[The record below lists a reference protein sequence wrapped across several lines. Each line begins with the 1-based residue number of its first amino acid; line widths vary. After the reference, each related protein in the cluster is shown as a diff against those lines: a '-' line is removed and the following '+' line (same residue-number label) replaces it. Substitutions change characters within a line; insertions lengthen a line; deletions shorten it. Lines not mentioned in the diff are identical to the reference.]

1 MSRTRFLDCF
11 ASAFPLGALVKNPI
25 SYGILLTAF
34 GYMLFTAHDSAV
46 KLLVVTIPVWQ
57 VLFLRSCAILAGCF
71 LYEGPSLV
79 RKVARS
85 PVVKPM
91 IVRSMLL
98 LIAWISYY
106 SAAKYLQL
114 AEVTTLYYAAPIV
127 GTILATIVLREK
139 VTVARW
145 MAVGVGFC
153 GVVIA
158 SNPVGLS
165 ISWPV
170 YLALQA
176 AVLWATGMVLLR
188 KTALHEKSHIQMAV
202 SNIMLILMT
211 GTMAILHWK
220 TPTAYE
226 LILLCTTGIFAGIGQ
241 LALFEGMR
249 QAPVS
254 VLAPFEYT
262 SLVWA
267 FGLGY
272 FIWGDV
278 PKINTF
284 MGAILILSAG
294 LIIIVSERKRRR
306 VSAA

>member
-1 MSRTRFLDCF
+1 M
-11 ASAFPLGALVKNPI
+11 KNPV
-25 SYGILLTAF
+25 SYGILLTVFA
-34 GYMLFTAHDSAV
+34 YMLFTAHDSVV

-57 VLFLRSCAILAGCF
+57 ILFWRSCTILAGCF
-71 LYEGPSLV
+71 IFEGPSLAQ
-79 RKVARS
+79 KVARS
-85 PVVKPM
+85 PIIKPM
-91 IVRSMLL
+91 IVRSILL
-98 LIAWISYY
+98 VVAWTSYY
-106 SAAKYLQL
+106 SAARYLQL

-202 SNIMLILMT
+202 SNIIFILLT

-220 TPTAYE
+220 TPTTYE
-226 LILLCTTGIFAGIGQ
+226 LVLLFSTGAIAGVAQ

-267 FGLGY
+267 FLLG
-272 FIWGDV
+272 FLIWGDI
-278 PKINTF
+278 PEINTF
-284 MGAILILSAG
+284 VGAVLILGAG
-294 LIIIVSERKRRR
+294 LIIIVSERLRR
-306 VSAA
+306 VPAALTKQDHDRAERSPVPHSGE

>member
-1 MSRTRFLDCF
+1 M
-11 ASAFPLGALVKNPI
+11 KNSI
-25 SYGILLTAF
+25 GYGILLTVFA
-34 GYMLFTAHDSAV
+34 YMLFTAHDSAV
-46 KLLVVTIPVWQ
+46 KLLVASIPVWQ
-57 VLFLRSCAILAGCF
+57 VLFIRSCTILAGCF
-71 LYEGPSLV
+71 VFEGPSLV

-85 PVVKPM
+85 PIIKPM
-91 IVRSMLL
+91 ILRSVII

-106 SAAKYLQL
+106 SAASYLQL

-176 AVLWATGMVLLR
+176 AVLWACGMVLLR

-202 SNIMLILMT
+202 SNILFIILT
-211 GTMAILHWK
+211 AGMATAHWH
-220 TPTAYE
+220 TPTPFQ
-226 LILLCTTGIFAGIGQ
+226 IVLLALTGIIAGAGQ

-267 FGLGY
+267 FLLGY
-272 FIWGDV
+272 LIWGDI
-278 PKINTF
+278 PGANTF
-284 MGAILILSAG
+284 IGAILILSAG
-294 LIIIVSERKRRR
+294 FIIIISERMKRR
-306 VSAA
+306 AAMV

>member
-1 MSRTRFLDCF
+1 M
-11 ASAFPLGALVKNPI
+11 AVAVAIVK
-25 SYGILLTAF
+25 SEEQRRLHKA
-34 GYMLFTAHDSAV
+34 
-46 KLLVVTIPVWQ
+46 
-57 VLFLRSCAILAGCF
+57 FLRYHDPKGW
-71 LYEGPSLV
+71 
-79 RKVARS
+79 
-85 PVVKPM
+85 PM
-91 IVRSMLL
+91 
-98 LIAWISYY
+98 
-106 SAAKYLQL
+106 
-114 AEVTTLYYAAPIV
+114 
-127 GTILATIVLREK
+127 LREK

-176 AVLWATGMVLLR
+176 AVLWASGMVLLR

-202 SNIMLILMT
+202 SNILFIILT
-211 GTMAILHWK
+211 AGMAIAHWH
-220 TPTAYE
+220 TPTPFQ
-226 LILLCTTGIFAGIGQ
+226 IVLLALTGIIAGAGQ

-267 FGLGY
+267 FLLGY
-272 FIWGDV
+272 LIWAA
-278 PKINTF
+278 TSRW
-284 MGAILILSAG
+284 SA
-294 LIIIVSERKRRR
+294 
-306 VSAA
+306 